1 MNNKELAELAE
12 RVRAMSDA
20 ELVAF
25 RSGQSEYTSVQTI
38 FFEKEFERRE
48 RLEQRKLDLKL
59 MAERVRWRKS
69 AARLTAG
76 ASIVAAIVGAI
87 AGATLALWLQPNPTL
102 KQSESFTS
110 GRAGGLI
117 CEPLKAVWPAYA
129 GIFYSNIFSCSSL
142 LSSFSCSRIYS
153 RICVSSRPT
162 VDT

>member
-12 RVRAMSDA
+12 RVRAMSGA

-25 RSGQSEYTSVQTI
+25 RSGQSEYTSVHTI

-102 KQSESFTS
+102 KQSESPPRSTQQES
-110 GRAGGLI
+110 VPSEAVDRT
-117 CEPLKAVWPAYA
+117 EKAESVP
-129 GIFYSNIFSCSSL
+129 SKS
-142 LSSFSCSRIYS
+142 
-153 RICVSSRPT
+153 P
-162 VDT
+162 